1 MTDKTTGKP
10 MRVSKYGRSGPYL
23 IVPVEQISAVKAV
36 LDGSNIRYWVD
47 ETTISLD
54 GRPAMAV
61 VNFGKSM
68 PPGEIQTELDK
79 VG

>member
-10 MRVSKYGRSGPYL
+10 MRVSKYGRSVSYL

-36 LDGSNIRYWVD
+36 RDCGNIRYWVE
-47 ETTISLD
+47 ETTISLN
-54 GRPAMAV
+54 GGPTMAV

-68 PPGEIQTELDK
+68 PPGEIPTELDK